1 MEQAKFIRIFIEKN
15 SNNQLSGSAYYWLGE
30 LYFRKNIGCPIFA
43 EGYQKFPESKAPDML
58 FKLSLSLFEV
68 NKKDEGCK
76 TLEKLL
82 LDFPKNKLATKTKK
96 LISESSA

>member
-1 MEQAKFIRIFIEKN
+1 
-15 SNNQLSGSAYYWLGE
+15 
-30 LYFRKNIGCPIFA
+30 
-43 EGYQKFPESKAPDML
+43 ML

-96 LISESSA
+96 LISESGCLVEN